1 MRYNTHM
8 PDRILLIDSTGLI
21 FRAYWTIKGLS
32 APDGTPVNAVFGM
45 LRLMMKVF
53 KDVPVQASAMIF
65 DAGID
70 TFRREMYKEYK
81 ANRPAPPEDLRP
93 QFGLSIESCR
103 CTGAP
108 VYAEK
113 GFEADDIIATIRD
126 KAVARGMAVTV
137 ITGDRDILQLLAPN
151 VEVWVMKGAGEFDK
165 YTVQRFEDEFG
176 FPVERFVDYKALMGD
191 TSDNIPGLPGVGPK
205 TAQKLIAG
213 FGKLEQIYANL
224 DLVKP
229 DKVRGL
235 LKDNKDNVFLYR
247 ELVTLHH
254 EVPVDYDFAGRVLPD
269 FGSAELDAKLES
281 MGFNRIRDDAK
292 KLGDLQAA
300 AAG

>member
-1 MRYNTHM
+1 M
-8 PDRILLIDSTGLI
+8 PERILLVDSTGLI

-45 LRLMMKVF
+45 LRIMMKVF
-53 KDVPVQASAMIF
+53 KDVQVQASAMIF
-65 DAGID
+65 DAGMD

-81 ANRPAPPEDLRP
+81 ANRPAPPDDLRP
-93 QFGLSIESCR
+93 QFGLSIEACR
-103 CTGAP
+103 CTGVP

-126 KAVARGMAVTV
+126 KALARGMQVTI

-151 VEVWVMKGAGEFDK
+151 VEVWVMKGAGEFDA
-165 YTVQRFEDEFG
+165 YTEDKFQAEYG
-176 FPVERFVDYKALMGD
+176 FPVDRFVDYKALMGD
-191 TSDNIPGLPGVGPK
+191 SSDNIPGLPGVGPK
-205 TAQKLIAG
+205 TAQKLIAS

-235 LKDNKDNVFLYR
+235 LKEHRENVFLYR

-254 EVPVDYDFAGRVLPD
+254 TVPVEYDFAGRVLPN
-269 FGSAELDAKLES
+269 FASSELDLKLEG

-292 KLGDLQAA
+292 KLGDMQLPSSS
-300 AAG
+300 